1 MTSSAEIV
9 SNQRKY
15 FKSGNTRDVAARL
28 DLLKR
33 LETYLVDHQEDLL
46 KALDADLGKPRL
58 ESFLSEYYFL
68 IQEIKMVKKSLRK
81 WLKPRKVKSPIYF
94 KPCKSEVLLEPFGV
108 VLIVS
113 PWNYPIQLALSP
125 MIAAIAAGNTVIL
138 KPSDVSSASECF
150 LKNLVT
156 ECFSP
161 EQVAVVT
168 GDAEVAKEL
177 LGLRYDFI
185 FYTGST
191 EVGRIVAGCAA
202 KHLTPS
208 VLELGG
214 KCPCVV
220 DSSANMKLAA
230 RRILSGK
237 FFNGGQTCF
246 APDFVAVHRDVKS
259 EFIQACEEVLEEVP
273 WEQEMAHVI
282 NEQHYDRLHDLL
294 ESSKSR
300 EIKKGLDDTSRH
312 FMAPRIL
319 PDAQWSEQILK
330 DEVFGPILSVVT
342 FEDTEGLVGK
352 LQGYESPLAFYIF
365 SENAQWIDQMQ
376 HAVQSGGVCI
386 NDTMKQ
392 GSNLDLPFG
401 GVGDSGYG
409 RYRGKEGVVAMSYQR
424 GVVRR
429 SMRAPKFMD
438 LLPPYGK
445 AYEWVKKMM
454 G

>member
-1 MTSSAEIV
+1 MISSEGIV

-15 FKSGNTRDVAARL
+15 FKSGETRSVAR
-28 DLLKR
+28 R
-33 LETYLVDHQEDLL
+33 LELLSNLESYLVSHQEDLL
-46 KALDADLGKPRL
+46 SALESDLGKPRM
-58 ESFLSEYYFL
+58 EAFLSEYYFL
-68 IQEIKMVKKSLRK
+68 IQELKMVKKSLKK

-94 KPCKSEVLLEPFGV
+94 KPCKSEVVLEPFGV

-113 PWNYPIQLALSP
+113 PWNYPIQLAISP
-125 MIAAIAAGNTVIL
+125 MIAAIAAGNTVVL
-138 KPSDVSSASECF
+138 KPSEVSSASECF
-150 LKNLVT
+150 LQKLVS
-156 ECFSP
+156 ECFTP

-177 LGLRYDFI
+177 LSQRYDFI

-202 KHLTPS
+202 RYLTPV

-220 DSSANMKLAA
+220 DGSANIELAA

-246 APDFVAVHRDVKS
+246 APDFVAVHRDVKAD
-259 EFIQACEEVLEEVP
+259 FIKACESVLEEVP
-273 WEQEMAHVI
+273 WDQEMACVI
-282 NEQHYDRLHDLL
+282 NDQHYQRLHRLL
-294 ESSKSR
+294 GAR
-300 EIKKGLDDTSRH
+300 EIKQGSDDSSRH
-312 FMAPRIL
+312 FMALRIL
-319 PDAQWSEQILK
+319 PDVQWGDGIMEEEI
-330 DEVFGPILSVVT
+330 FGPLLPIVT
-342 FEDTEGLVGK
+342 FDDTEK
-352 LQGYESPLAFYIF
+352 LTENLQSYESPLALYIF
-365 SENAQWIDQMQ
+365 SENSQWIDTMRD
-376 HAVQSGGVCI
+376 AIQSGGVCI

-409 RYRGKEGVVAMSYQR
+409 RYRGKDGVMAMSYQR
-424 GVVRR
+424 GIVQR

-445 AYEWVKKMM
+445 AYEWVKKFMS
-454 G
+454 